1 MTSTRT
7 TPSHSKLAPTKPA
20 PTTLAG
26 ATPSRRLGIG
36 MAIFT
41 AFMWALLAIKLKL
54 TLKYIDA
61 YSIVWFRMSFAFLF
75 LSIIKIFKAPKE
87 FSILRAP
94 PWTGIVASLG
104 LGLNYLF
111 YMKGVEYT
119 SPSNAQ
125 ILIQLAPMGLIIVGI
140 FIFKERPRKIQVLG
154 FSLALIGF
162 ALFYK
167 DQFNST
173 NLSQKASFQ
182 EGNLWLVTGACCW
195 IVFAALQKP
204 LLQKYDA
211 QQLNL
216 LLYGVG
222 SLMLSPF
229 NHWASFLALPISGWL
244 LLIACGLNTVLA
256 YGALPIA
263 FKNIP
268 TSQVSVIIAANPLL
282 TIFVMSILSYFE
294 FTWITAEHIAGL
306 GYFAAALVVFGVIL
320 ALQSRKIKFA

>member
-1 MTSTRT
+1 MTTSI
-7 TPSHSKLAPTKPA
+7 SK
-20 PTTLAG
+20 
-26 ATPSRRLGIG
+26 PSRKLGLS
-36 MAIFT
+36 MAILT

-54 TLKYIDA
+54 TLKYIDS
-61 YSIVWFRMSFAFLF
+61 YSIVWFRMSFAFVF
-75 LSIIKIFKAPKE
+75 LLIVKFFKAPRE
-87 FSILRAP
+87 ISILKSP

-104 LGLNYLF
+104 LGINYLF
-111 YMKGVEYT
+111 YMKGVELT

-125 ILIQLAPMGLIIVGI
+125 ILIQLAPVGLIIVGI
-140 FIFKERPRKIQVLG
+140 FIFKERPRNIQIIG
-154 FSLALIGF
+154 FCLALIGF

-173 NLSQKASFQ
+173 TANQQASFQ
-182 EGNLWLVTGACCW
+182 EGNMWLVAGACAW
-195 IVFAALQKP
+195 TLFAALQKP
-204 LLQKYDA
+204 LLQKYDP

-222 SLMLSPF
+222 ALMLSPF
-229 NHWASFLALPISGWL
+229 NHWTSFLHLPLNAWL

-282 TIFVMSILSYFE
+282 TILIMLVLSFFE
-294 FTWITAEHIAGL
+294 VSWIAPEHIARL
-306 GYFAAALVVFGVIL
+306 GFFAAALVVAGVIL
-320 ALQSRKIKFA
+320 ALQSQKPQTLK